1 MKVYVIQ
8 GGYEESGVLETIEY
22 VRQLIRQVF
31 ELTDISDPRDIAD
44 AVGVNLTDEQWREV
58 GVYLLPGLVREMNRA
73 ARNGGP
79 PSRSDA
85 MASSDPTEQGEIVTG
100 NGKFVSPKIARV
112 WDWWEKQC
120 NSAAEVGGKWKTV
133 GILTPA
139 ECDEFAAS
147 LVVRGQR
154 TIASG
159 HRYHRLAAGARREGV
174 ARIGDLDRATARQCW
189 EAA

>member
-1 MKVYVIQ
+1 V
-8 GGYEESGVLETIEY
+8 SGVSATIDY

-31 ELTDISDPRDIAD
+31 DLTDISDPRDIAD

-73 ARNGGP
+73 ARNSGA

-85 MASSDPTEQGEIVTG
+85 MASSDPTEQGEIVTKHG
-100 NGKFVSPKIARV
+100 TFESPKIARG
-112 WDWWEKQC
+112 WDWWETQC
-120 NSAAEVGGKWKTV
+120 NNRAEVGGKWKTV
-133 GILTPA
+133 GVLTPA

-147 LVVRGQR
+147 LVVQGQR

-159 HRYHRLAAGARREGV
+159 HRYYRLAAAARREGV